1 MAVTLNMGTIS
12 LDCRI
17 HYSILRFWSTAHTL
31 FVCKQNKTKQNKTK
45 QKPSQQS
52 TISNTRITTI
62 WIYLSVIDSGI

>member
-31 FVCKQNKTKQNKTK
+31 FVCKQKNKKQNKNHRTNP
-45 QKPSQQS
+45 QYQIQEVLLFRS
-52 TISNTRITTI
+52 IF
-62 WIYLSVIDSGI
+62 L

>member
-31 FVCKQNKTKQNKTK
+31 FVSK
-45 QKPSQQS
+45 QKQKNKNKNKKNHRTNPQYQIQELLLFGS
-52 TISNTRITTI
+52 IF
-62 WIYLSVIDSGI
+62 L

>member
-31 FVCKQNKTKQNKTK
+31 FVCKQNKTKQKNHRNNP
-45 QKPSQQS
+45 QYQIQELLLFGS
-52 TISNTRITTI
+52 IF
-62 WIYLSVIDSGI
+62 L